1 MRVEAAIRSTADSIT
16 RIPLS
21 EAIEDPYLEPN
32 NPPTR
37 TANEN
42 GKRVL
47 ESSNMPSET
56 VDPIIPPAE
65 FIQMKSADVAAT
77 CFGLPTC
84 NMMRRGDSRTPPPI
98 PTTPLTRPISDP
110 TATHPK
116 KPHRKDPGPPASMGN
131 INLNPARI
139 KTTDNNESYTP
150 SFTSIKPPMK
160 AIGKPPR
167 MNGALSEGMWWP
179 SFLNW

>member
-1 MRVEAAIRSTADSIT
+1 MRFDAAIKRTADSIT
-16 RIPLS
+16 RTPLS

-32 NPPTR
+32 TPPNR

-47 ESSNMPSET
+47 ESSNMPSAT
-56 VDPIIPPAE
+56 VDPIIPLAE

-84 NMMRRGDSRTPPPI
+84 NMMRRGDSKTPPPI
-98 PTTPLTRPISDP
+98 PTTPLTRPIRAP
-110 TATHPK
+110 TATHLK
-116 KPHRKDPGPPASMGN
+116 KLHRGDASPPVSIGR

-139 KTTDNNESYTP
+139 KTTDNNES
-150 SFTSIKPPMK
+150 
-160 AIGKPPR
+160 
-167 MNGALSEGMWWP
+167 
-179 SFLNW
+179 